1 MQHSFIDKY
10 HYLDSPLHR
19 LDPRVRVCL
28 FLLLILAAVTTPAVS
43 MFKLVATALFL
54 ALLAAVSRIPPLFVL
69 KRVLAV
75 LPFLVMAL
83 LMAPFLEVSRPTVVL
98 DMRLAKIA
106 VDSRL
111 VIVVAAFMKAL
122 ISVVSVIV
130 LLNSGRFSDFLK
142 ALQTLKVP
150 AVLTSLL
157 MFIYRYIFII
167 IDQFQRMFIAR
178 RSRTFSNRRTWCGL
192 PGLIGVGFIR
202 ASERGERVYASM
214 LSRGFNGTIR
224 TTDQFKIG
232 TSDLIFALLFLT
244 ILTLI
249 RFG

>member
-43 MFKLVATALFL
+43 MFRLAATALFL
-54 ALLAAVSRIPPLFVL
+54 AVVVAVSRIPPLFIL

-75 LPFLVMAL
+75 LPFLIMAL
-83 LMAPFLEVSRPTVVL
+83 FMAPFLKVSHPTVVL

-106 VDSRL
+106 VDSRV

-130 LLNSGRFSDFLK
+130 LLNSGSFSDFLK
-142 ALQTLKVP
+142 ALQALKVP

-178 RSRTFSNRRTWCGL
+178 RSRTFGNSRTWRGL

-224 TTDQFKIG
+224 TLDQFKIG
-232 TSDLIFALLFLT
+232 PFDIIFGIVFLA
-244 ILTLI
+244 IVTLI

>member
-10 HYLDSPLHR
+10 HHLDSALHR
-19 LDPRVRVCL
+19 LDSRVRVCL
-28 FLLLILAAVTTPAVS
+28 FLLLILAAVTTPAVAIVRLIA
-43 MFKLVATALFL
+43 MAIFL
-54 ALLAAVSRIPPLFVL
+54 ALLISLSKIPPLFIL
-69 KRVLAV
+69 KRLLLV

-83 LMAPFLEVSRPTVVL
+83 LMAPFLKVGQPTVVL
-98 DMRLAKIA
+98 DMRLAEIT
-106 VDSRL
+106 VDSRV
-111 VIVVAAFMKAL
+111 VIVVAAFMKAS

-142 ALQTLKVP
+142 ALQALKVP

-178 RSRTFSNRRTWCGL
+178 RSRTFSNSRTWRGL

-202 ASERGERVYASM
+202 ASERGERVYDSM
-214 LSRGFNGTIR
+214 LSRGFDGTIR
-224 TTDQFKIG
+224 TLNQFKIAPA
-232 TSDLIFALLFLT
+232 DIIFGIVFLA
-244 ILTLI
+244 IITLI